1 MCPCRG
7 ERCRLSLIK
16 WMDQSVMCHVD
27 SHDNQRDGA
36 VEEVRLL
43 SLFISVLPLL
53 CMNYVSYVLCKH
65 YVKAIRW
72 QFTAFINIY
81 HVTTVMLRKNIP
93 SLSTPY
99 LVLYSKVILRS
110 RN

>member
-1 MCPCRG
+1 
-7 ERCRLSLIK
+7 
-16 WMDQSVMCHVD
+16 MDGSECVCHGD
-27 SHDNQRDGA
+27 SHDNQRDGFCGGSEA
-36 VEEVRLL
+36 AITGY
-43 SLFISVLPLL
+43 FISVLALL

-72 QFTAFINIY
+72 QFTDFINIY

-93 SLSTPY
+93 SLSTPS
-99 LVLYSKVILRS
+99 LVLYIKVILRS